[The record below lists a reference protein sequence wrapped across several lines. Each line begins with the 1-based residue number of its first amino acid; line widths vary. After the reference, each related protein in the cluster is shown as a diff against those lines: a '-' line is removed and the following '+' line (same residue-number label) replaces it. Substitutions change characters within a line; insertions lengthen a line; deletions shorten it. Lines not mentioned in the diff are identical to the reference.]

1 MTPKTSSAPI
11 NSSLLTSAAAA
22 TDAMPTSES
31 ASAPTAPDVTTPG
44 PVVPIPVATS
54 PILGTYKR
62 QAPLFVRGE
71 GVYMIDDAG
80 KRYLDF
86 VAGIAVS
93 ALGHADPGVM
103 NAMREA
109 MDTGLI
115 HTSNLY
121 RTAPGEALAEW
132 LVDRSF
138 ASKVFFANSGAEA
151 NEGAFKFARRWART
165 TGHPAKHEIIA
176 LRGAFHGRMP
186 GTLAATDRPAYRLP
200 FRPLMGGV
208 TIVERDL
215 DELRT
220 VLDPETAAAVIVEPI
235 QGEGGMRVVDP
246 EFLRGLRQLTRERN
260 VMLILDEIQCGLGR
274 TGSFF
279 AYEDIGIEPDMLTIA
294 KPLANGLPMGAILVS
309 GEIAA
314 TIQPGDHGTTFG
326 GGPFV
331 AHVAHHVV
339 QRLSEPAMLAHVR
352 DTGAWF
358 GEQLHG
364 IAERTGRVR
373 AIRGKGLM
381 WGMDTHEGA
390 ADIVARAF
398 GRGLLLVTAGEHT
411 LRFLPPLV
419 ITRDE
424 LASGLAILEEALAS

>member
-1 MTPKTSSAPI
+1 MTPSTMTSRTAPAFG
-11 NSSLLTSAAAA
+11 TA
-22 TDAMPTSES
+22 TDAPDTS
-31 ASAPTAPDVTTPG
+31 ATPAVPAPTA
-44 PVVPIPVATS
+44 VPSAPPTA
-54 PILGTYKR
+54 ILGTYKR

-71 GVYMIDDAG
+71 GVYMIDETG
-80 KRYLDF
+80 KRYIDF

-93 ALGHADPGVM
+93 SLGHADPGVLG
-103 NAMREA
+103 AMREA
-109 MDTGLI
+109 METGLI

-121 RTAPGEALAEW
+121 RTAPGESLAEW
-132 LVDRSF
+132 LVSHSF
-138 ASKVFFANSGAEA
+138 ASSVFFANSGAEA

-165 TGHPAKHEIIA
+165 TGHPAKHEIVA

-215 DELRT
+215 EELRT

-235 QGEGGMRVVDP
+235 QGEGGVRVIDP
-246 EFLRGLRQLTRERN
+246 EFLRGLRALTRERN
-260 VMLILDEIQCGLGR
+260 VLLILDEIQCGLGR

-279 AYEDIGIEPDMLTIA
+279 AYERLGFEPDMLTIA

-309 GEIAA
+309 ADVAA
-314 TIQPGDHGTTFG
+314 VMQPGDHGTTFG
-326 GGPFV
+326 GGPLL

-339 QRLSEPAMLAHVR
+339 QRLAEPALLSHVQE
-352 DTGAWF
+352 TGAWF
-358 GEQLHG
+358 GEQLQ
-364 IAERTGRVR
+364 AMADRTGRVR

-381 WGMDTHEGA
+381 WGMDTHESA
-390 ADIVARAF
+390 STIVARAF
-398 GRGLLLVTAGEHT
+398 ERGLLLVTAGDHT

-419 ITRDE
+419 ISRDE
-424 LASGLAILEEALAS
+424 LSAGLAILEEAMTA

>member
-1 MTPKTSSAPI
+1 
-11 NSSLLTSAAAA
+11 
-22 TDAMPTSES
+22 
-31 ASAPTAPDVTTPG
+31 
-44 PVVPIPVATS
+44 
-54 PILGTYKR
+54 
-62 QAPLFVRGE
+62 
-71 GVYMIDDAG
+71 MIDETG

-93 ALGHADPGVM
+93 SLGHGDAGVA

-109 MDTGLI
+109 METGLI

-121 RTAPGEALAEW
+121 RTAPGERLAEW
-132 LVDRSF
+132 FTQHSF

-151 NEGAFKFARRWART
+151 NEGAFKFARRWAKS
-165 TGHPAKHEIIA
+165 TGHPAKHEIVA

-215 DELRT
+215 EELRA

-235 QGEGGMRVVDP
+235 QGEGGVRVVDP
-246 EFLRGLRQLTRERN
+246 EFLRGLRALTRERN
-260 VMLILDEIQCGLGR
+260 VLLILDEIQCGLGR
-274 TGSFF
+274 TGSVF
-279 AYEDIGIEPDMLTIA
+279 AYENIGIEPDLLTLA
-294 KPLANGLPMGAILVS
+294 KPIANGLPMGAILVNDQV
-309 GEIAA
+309 AR

-326 GGPFV
+326 GGPLL

-339 QRLSEPAMLAHVR
+339 QRLSDPALLAHVR
-352 DTGAWF
+352 ETGAWF
-358 GEQLHG
+358 GEGLRG

-373 AIRGKGLM
+373 SIRGAGLM
-381 WGMDTHEGA
+381 WGMDTHESA
-390 ADIVARAF
+390 AAVVGRAF
-398 GRGLLLVTAGEHT
+398 ERGLLLVTAGEHT

-419 ITRDE
+419 ITRE
-424 LASGLAILEEALAS
+424 EAAAGLAILEESIAAA